1 MSIKR
6 FIARTSRD
14 ALKLVR
20 EELGEDAVIM
30 ATQPCPQ
37 GVELVAMSAD
47 SALEWHK
54 RWADAPAISAS
65 TELGAARPLESDPPP
80 VMATPAPAPAPAPQQ
95 PQPEAASGGG
105 MSTLSFQDY
114 VRDRMLRRRA
124 QEAKAAQE
132 TPARAGPSLSSE
144 HPAFSAAAAE
154 LATALAAAEAQVAAP
169 KQPVRKPVA
178 PQTPQHMPQT
188 PAADWVSTAP
198 PIITAPVTAPVAA
211 PAAADSSPQAQR
223 AVLRELGAMKQLI
236 EDRFETLAFL
246 ERLRCQPHEGEFTRR
261 MMERGFTSPLVRA
274 MVEAMPDTLTSETVD
289 RWASA
294 QLMQHLITGWDD
306 APLED
311 QGGIFAL
318 VGTTGVG
325 KTTTTAKLAAAFA
338 MRHGTAGLGL
348 ITLDAYRLG
357 AQEQLRAYGRILGV
371 PVHTAH
377 DRSSLEDLLTLLSGK
392 RMVLIDT
399 AGMAQRDH
407 RTRELLDMVTRPD
420 IRQVLVLNAA
430 AQGDT
435 LEDVTVAYSG
445 QSCHGVIL
453 SKVDE
458 TVKLGPALDIALRHR
473 LRIIGVANGQRVP
486 EDWHR
491 LSPQALVQ
499 RAMTPVSAP
508 AFRLGER
515 DTSMAFMPSI
525 GRQRPGM
532 ALHG

>member
-37 GVELVAMSAD
+37 GVELVAMSAE
-47 SALEWHK
+47 SAQEWHS
-54 RWADAPAISAS
+54 RWASAPAISAS
-65 TELGAARPLESDPPP
+65 T
-80 VMATPAPAPAPAPQQ
+80 APAAPVQTVEAAPADD
-95 PQPEAASGGG
+95 G

-114 VRDRMLRRRA
+114 VRERMLRRRA
-124 QEAKAAQE
+124 AQAKAAQE
-132 TPARAGPSLSSE
+132 EAQTRARAQDQARYAPAATQAAPLRTVDD
-144 HPAFSAAAAE
+144 PAFPAAAAE
-154 LATALAAAEAQVAAP
+154 LVAALAAAEAQVQAQAPLQNPLQAAAP
-169 KQPVRKPVA
+169 VQRPAAKPA
-178 PQTPQHMPQT
+178 PQ
-188 PAADWVSTAP
+188 
-198 PIITAPVTAPVAA
+198 
-211 PAAADSSPQAQR
+211 PAAARTFSAASEIPPAQPAFSAAAADASPQAQR
-223 AVLRELGAMKQLI
+223 AVMRELGSMKQLI

-246 ERLRCQPHEGEFTRR
+246 ERLRCQPHQGEFTRR
-261 MMERGFTSPLVRA
+261 MMERGFSSPLVRA
-274 MVEAMPDTLTSETVD
+274 MVEAMPADLDSDSVD

-294 QLMQHLITGWDD
+294 QLLQHLLTGWDD

-311 QGGIFAL
+311 DGGIYAMI
-318 VGTTGVG
+318 GSTGVG

-338 MRHGTAGLGL
+338 MKHGTAGLGL

-420 IRQVLVLNAA
+420 IRHVLVLNAS

-445 QSCHGVIL
+445 HSCHGVIL

-458 TVKLGPALDIALRHR
+458 TLKLGPALDVALRHR
-473 LRIIGVANGQRVP
+473 LRVVGVANGQRVP

-499 RAMTPVSAP
+499 RAMSTVSAP
-508 AFRLGER
+508 AFRFGER
-515 DTSMAFMPSI
+515 DATIAFMPPPA
-525 GRQRPGM
+525 RQGRPGV